1 MKKKIMLIIS
11 LLMLTI
17 SGHVLAASAQYI
29 DLYPSTGDMFSNFF
43 MLPQAKAIVIVLIM
57 LGIFSEIHIAG
68 TGFGATIALV
78 GVVMLFGADF
88 SNGVLNYYEIL
99 FFVLGLVLL
108 VVEIFIP
115 GFGIFGILGICSI
128 LLSFYYILG
137 AGVVGVQWLALSI
150 VVAIAIAAVLV
161 KYLPSNPAWKLFVLK
176 DRQKDKHI
184 KNTTYEEYVGKKGI
198 ALTILRPAGR
208 ADIAGDKLDVLT
220 EGDFIEEGS
229 EIVVCRVK
237 DTKIFVEKL

>member
-11 LLMLTI
+11 FLMI
-17 SGHVLAASAQYI
+17 VVSGQALAASVKYI
-29 DLYPSTGDMFSNFF
+29 DLYPSAGDMFSNIF
-43 MLPQAKAIVIVLIM
+43 MLPQAKAVVVVLIM
-57 LGIFSEIHIAG
+57 LGIFSEIKIAG
-68 TGFGATIALV
+68 SGFGAFIALV
-78 GVVMLFGADF
+78 GVVLLFGADF

-137 AGVVGVQWLALSI
+137 AGVVGAQWLALSL

-176 DRQKDKHI
+176 DNQKSKYV
-184 KNTTYEEYVGKKGI
+184 KSTNYEKYVGKKGT
-198 ALTILRPAGR
+198 ALTVLRPAGR
-208 ADIAGDKLDVLT
+208 AVIAGDKLDVLT

-229 EIVVCRVK
+229 EIVVSRIK
-237 DTKIFVEKL
+237 NNKIFVETL